1 MLLRR
6 RAARPA
12 GSAALADSVHD
23 VRGST
28 HDARVPR
35 GTRGTVRTSPRRL
48 NEASPKLSMTVGEQL
63 PPARTVAGSA
73 GGQGSTVFVQ
83 PGGLTLRE
91 SDDRRRDVHGYALSS
106 SAFCPQLNPER
117 DRGGEEQ
124 QSSANSHALWLPPC
138 KATLTERF
146 QWQRGDAVAAGLSLY
161 ARLLCSM
168 PECQV
173 FTGTAV
179 GLHDALGPHPLVSV
193 ADEAGGHEIGRT
205 IFSSPKL

>member
-1 MLLRR
+1 MSSAGSSSEPATSAASVAQPQDTGAPPPPPAAAALPSTFQPGRAAQSRRRVWRRGLLAEQRGGLKHCAAITSSRSRSVGLRSKRKSASGLSGACGAWCAQVLLRR

-73 GGQGSTVFVQ
+73 GGQGFTFFSR

-91 SDDRRRDVHGYALSS
+91 SDYRRGSVHG
-106 SAFCPQLNPER
+106 
-117 DRGGEEQ
+117 
-124 QSSANSHALWLPPC
+124 
-138 KATLTERF
+138 
-146 QWQRGDAVAAGLSLY
+146 
-161 ARLLCSM
+161 
-168 PECQV
+168 
-173 FTGTAV
+173 
-179 GLHDALGPHPLVSV
+179 
-193 ADEAGGHEIGRT
+193 
-205 IFSSPKL
+205 

>member
-1 MLLRR
+1 MHRCCCGGERRDRLALRLWR
-6 RAARPA
+6 TQCMMCEAAHTMR
-12 GSAALADSVHD
+12 V
-23 VRGST
+23 
-28 HDARVPR
+28 VPR

-168 PECQV
+168 PGDV
-173 FTGTAV
+173 TTSAV
-179 GLHDALGPHPLVSV
+179 TTRSDKMEL
-193 ADEAGGHEIGRT
+193 
-205 IFSSPKL
+205 FS